1 MRTVKITAFG
11 TMVVFAAVLMFAA
24 CKRDKTNN
32 VTTTGDE
39 DTYYAEDQARMDQTY
54 DDAQNIGDQA
64 YATGSVE
71 LKGGDD
77 DNILGGC
84 AVITHDT
91 ISTPRKITINFGTT
105 NCTCKD
111 GRTRRGKIIISYTGK
126 YRDSGSVHSI
136 AFDGYFVN
144 DNAVLGGRTVT
155 NMGKNS
161 NSQTYF
167 NISVNGMIILT
178 TGDTISHVASR
189 VRTWTAGENTLA
201 LSDDEYTITGNG
213 TNTRRSGKVVNYAI
227 NTPLVV
233 ALNCRW
239 IKQGSIDFTPSGATS
254 VKRTIDFGS
263 GICDDQATVTVGT
276 KTKTITLR

>member
-1 MRTVKITAFG
+1 MRTVKITALG

-24 CKRDKTNN
+24 CKRDKTND
-32 VTTTGDE
+32 VTTTDE

-64 YATGSVE
+64 FSTGTAE
-71 LKGGDD
+71 LKGGYD

-84 AVITHDT
+84 AVVAHDT
-91 ISTPRKITINFGTT
+91 TSIPRKITIDFGTT

-111 GRTRRGKIIISYTGK
+111 GRTRRGKIIITYTGK
-126 YRDSGSVHSI
+126 YRDSGSVHTI
-136 AFDGYFVN
+136 GFDGYYVN

-161 NSQTYF
+161 SGQTYF
-167 NISVNGMIILT
+167 NVNVNGMIILT

-189 VRTWTAGENTLA
+189 VRTWTAGESTFG
-201 LSDDEYTITGNG
+201 LSDDEYTITGSG
-213 TNTRRSGKVVNYAI
+213 TNTRRNGKVVNYSI
-227 NTPLVV
+227 NIPLTI
-233 ALNCRW
+233 ALNCHW

-263 GICDDQATVTVGT
+263 GSCDNQATVTVGT
-276 KTKTITLR
+276 RTKTITLR